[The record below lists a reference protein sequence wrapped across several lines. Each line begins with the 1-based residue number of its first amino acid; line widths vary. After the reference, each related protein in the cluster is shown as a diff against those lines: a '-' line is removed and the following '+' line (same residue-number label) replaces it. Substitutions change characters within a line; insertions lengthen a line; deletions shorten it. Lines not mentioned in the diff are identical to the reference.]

1 MPPLPAGWQ
10 LYGYTFSAMS
20 CANELQLAV
29 PTAALAQA
37 EALARQVE
45 AEVRRLEAL
54 WSRYRPDS
62 MVSRINQAKG
72 ASVAVDA
79 ETAGLLDYAAA
90 AWQSSGGQFDLT
102 SGVLRRV
109 WRFEPGSEPPSAEA
123 IAALLPLIGWE
134 KVDWQSPLLRLPA
147 GMEIDLGGLG
157 KEYAADRAATLI
169 AAAGLSGLINLG
181 GDMVATGPLPGADGS
196 EQPWQIGIAAA
207 GGASALA
214 ARVPLSRGA
223 LASSGDYER
232 CLIHQGRRYGH
243 ILDPHTGWPVPDG
256 PSAVSVLAPT
266 CLLAGTL
273 ATLALL
279 QGPTAADWLA
289 ANGVQHWLQWPT
301 EPT

>member
-1 MPPLPAGWQ
+1 
-10 LYGYTFSAMS
+10 MS
-20 CANELQLAV
+20 CANELQLVA
-29 PTAALAQA
+29 PATAAGTAQA
-37 EALARQVE
+37 DEIAAQVE

-62 MVSRINQAKG
+62 VVSRINQAQG
-72 ASVAVDA
+72 ACVTVDA
-79 ETAGLLDYAAA
+79 ETAGLLDYATA
-90 AWQSSGGQFDLT
+90 AWHSSGGKFDLT

-109 WRFEPGSEPPSAEA
+109 WRFEPGAEPPTAEA

-134 KVDWQSPLLRLPA
+134 KVDWQSPHLRLPA

-181 GDMVATGPLPGADGS
+181 GDMVATGPLPGTDGS

-207 GGASALA
+207 PDGASALA
-214 ARVPLSRGA
+214 ATVPLYRGA
-223 LASSGDYER
+223 IASSGDYER
-232 CLIHQGRRYGH
+232 CLLHQGRRYGH
-243 ILDPHTGWPVPDG
+243 ILDPHSGWPEPDG
-256 PSAVSVLAPT
+256 PSAVSVIAPT

-279 QGPTAADWLA
+279 QGPAAADWLA
-289 ANGVQHWLQWPT
+289 ANSGPDMQYRLQWPHRPAT
-301 EPT
+301 

>member
-1 MPPLPAGWQ
+1 
-10 LYGYTFSAMS
+10 MS
-20 CANELQLAV
+20 CTNELQLVV
-29 PTAALAQA
+29 PATAAGVAQA
-37 EALARQVE
+37 EAVTAQVLT
-45 AEVRRLEAL
+45 EVHRLEAL

-62 MVSRINQAKG
+62 MVSRINQAG
-72 ASVAVDA
+72 GQRTEVDE
-79 ETAGLLDYAAA
+79 ETAGLLDYASA
-90 AWQSSGGQFDLT
+90 AWQSSGGKFDIT
-102 SGVLRRV
+102 SGVLRRA
-109 WRFEPGSEPPSAEA
+109 WRFEAGAEPPAA
-123 IAALLPLIGWE
+123 GTITALLPLIGWDQ
-134 KVDWQSPLLRLPA
+134 VSWQRPWLHLPA

-207 GGASALA
+207 PGGASPLA
-214 ARVPLSRGA
+214 AQVPLYRGA
-223 LASSGDYER
+223 IASSGDYER
-232 CLIHQGRRYGH
+232 CLHHQGRRYGH

-256 PSAVSVLAPT
+256 PAAVSVLAPT

-279 QGPTAADWLA
+279 QGTAAADWLA

-301 EPT
+301 DPT